1 MLFYIKRMLLWLG
14 TAMLLG
20 GCYSSVGVG
29 TAAPIG
35 KHGVVG
41 STVSVGSN
49 GRVHGNVG
57 VGTAIR
63 L

>member
-1 MLFYIKRMLLWLG
+1 MLIFIKKILLCLVM
-14 TAMLLG
+14 TILLG

-35 KHGVVG
+35 NHGVVG
-41 STVSVGSN
+41 STVSVGSD

>member
-1 MLFYIKRMLLWLG
+1 MLPLIKRTLLWLG
-14 TAMLLG
+14 ISLVLS

-35 KHGVVG
+35 KHSVIG
-41 STVSVGSN
+41 STVSVGSE